1 MNNLSPVIQEK
12 LEELCRAIVA
22 EPQFEASRLNVDRF
36 MIDDAAR
43 SQYAKVSE
51 KGEHLHHK
59 QSQGVQLTDTEVAE
73 FEREREVLLK
83 NPVARAFLDAQES
96 LHDLEE
102 GVNKFV
108 RKTLELGRLPGA
120 EDLQGG
126 CGHGC
131 GCHGKE

>member
-1 MNNLSPVIQEK
+1 MSNLSPAIQAK

-22 EPQFEASRLNVDRF
+22 EPQFESSRLNVDRF

-43 SQYAKVSE
+43 SQYVKVSE

-59 QSQGVQLTDTEVAE
+59 QAQGVQLTDSEVAE
-73 FEREREVLLK
+73 FEREREVLLQ

-96 LHDLEE
+96 LHELEE
-102 GVNKFV
+102 GVNQFV
-108 RKTLELGRLPGA
+108 RKTLELGRIPGP

-131 GCHGKE
+131 GCHEKH